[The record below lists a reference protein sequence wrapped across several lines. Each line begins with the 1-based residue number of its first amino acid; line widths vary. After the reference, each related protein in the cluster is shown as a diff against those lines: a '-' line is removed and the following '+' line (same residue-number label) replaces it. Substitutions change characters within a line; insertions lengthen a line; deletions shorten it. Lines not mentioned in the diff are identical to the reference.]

1 MSKNKKKHKKFTQMF
16 VLKHFAIEENASPI
30 PAEKQ
35 SKNPF
40 LFNFDTSANNK
51 VLSDDPPL
59 LYSKPTDYDFKKMIK
74 IYLEHKNL
82 I

>member
-1 MSKNKKKHKKFTQMF
+1 MF
-16 VLKHFAIEENASPI
+16 VLKHFAIDENATPNQ
-30 PAEKQ
+30 PEKQ
-35 SKNPF
+35 NKNAF
-40 LFNFDTSANNK
+40 VFNFDNSTNNK

-59 LYSKPTDYDFKKMIK
+59 LYSKPTDYEFKKMIK

>member
-1 MSKNKKKHKKFTQMF
+1 MF
-16 VLKHFAIEENASPI
+16 VLKHFAIDENTLPL
-30 PAEKQ
+30 PPEKQ
-35 SKNPF
+35 SKNAF
-40 LFNFDTSANNK
+40 LFNFDNSASNK

-59 LYSKPTDYDFKKMIK
+59 LYCKPTDYDFKKMIK